1 MLNKL
6 LINQKSTLIS
16 VLSAIN
22 DNEMGIVFTVDD
34 EKKLTG
40 TITDGDVRRALLD
53 GASLDD
59 IAEKYSNKN
68 FTYAPEGKTTE
79 ELIKIVEDGKTIIP
93 LVDGNMKVVDYFQYS
108 TNLRV
113 PVAAPLLKGNEF
125 KYLTDAFLSSW
136 ISSTGKYITDFE
148 NNFSSFIG
156 TQYGAAVSNGTAALH
171 LGLLALDIGPGDEV
185 IVPDFTFAATINSVL
200 HARATPVIVDV
211 EEDSWCIDPQKIEEA
226 ITEKTKAIICV
237 HIFGQPCDMDS
248 ITKLCED
255 RNLYLI
261 EDCAQ
266 AHGAEYKG
274 KKVGSFG
281 DVSCFSFFGNK
292 IITTGEGGICLTQKK
307 SIYDKIT
314 ILRDHGMTK
323 EKRYWHD
330 VVGYN
335 YRMTN
340 LQASIGVAQL
350 EKIHSILEN
359 RLKIEEKY
367 REIFSKVPDL
377 KSQKVDIKN
386 TKKVTW
392 LVCATTENRE
402 ARDAVIA
409 SLSKIGIDSRPFF
422 YALSSMPLYKEYI
435 HSNEVSN
442 KISNIGLSF
451 PTITGLDEEYFK
463 KLEENL
469 TRGLNNL

>member
-6 LINQKSTLIS
+6 LINQNSTLIF

-79 ELIKIVEDGKTIIP
+79 ELIEIVEDGKTIIP
-93 LVDGNMKVVDYFQYS
+93 LVDENMKVVDYFQYS
-108 TNLRV
+108 TNLKV

-200 HARATPVIVDV
+200 HAGATPVIVDV
-211 EEDSWCIDPQKIEEA
+211 EEDSWCIDPQKIKEA

-266 AHGAEYKG
+266 AHGAEYNG

-359 RLKIEEKY
+359 RSKIEEKY

-409 SLSKIGIDSRPFF
+409 SISKIGIDSRPFF